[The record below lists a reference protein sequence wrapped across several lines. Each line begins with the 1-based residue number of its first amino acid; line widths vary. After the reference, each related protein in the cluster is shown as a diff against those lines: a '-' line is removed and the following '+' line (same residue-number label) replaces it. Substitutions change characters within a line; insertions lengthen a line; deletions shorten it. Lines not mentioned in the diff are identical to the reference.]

1 MRTGVFAGVP
11 AAPLPPRHP
20 VRRDAHGEQ
29 PNTST
34 ASPKGAHPAGARG
47 CHQGRGV
54 ARTLA
59 AGAASGPNGRMTGG
73 QISVFL
79 ADDNLIVREGVRAM
93 LALEPD
99 IEVVGMACDYDGLV
113 AKAEAAAPQVLVT
126 DIRMP
131 PSFQREGIDAAKE
144 LRKRHPG
151 TGVVVLS
158 QYDDP
163 EYAVSLLSEGA
174 AGYAYLLK
182 DAVAE
187 GDQLAAAVRQVAS
200 GGSMLDPK
208 IVDALTRPVTGH
220 THELSPSEEELL
232 HMVATGMPIKAIAVA
247 RRTTLARAASDVERL
262 FLTISRDASAGAS
275 GSLRRLR
282 LLHQAIV
289 DREEQGETLSRLLPG
304 GLAEKVRREGASIG
318 DVEELDVTVV
328 MSDVR
333 GYSAIAEK
341 SDLGRLARQVN
352 THRAEMNHAV
362 LDAGGT
368 VMQFIG
374 DAVMAVFGAPVPQVD
389 HADRAVSAAVAMIE
403 RQAAVDERWARD
415 RLPAF
420 GLGIGVSTGPV
431 AAALLGSQ
439 ERLEYTVVG
448 DTVNMA
454 QRLQDQARPAGRIV
468 LSEATYAALRT
479 PVDAQRLE
487 PLRVKGRE
495 APVTAYV
502 ITAAGGSARADGA
515 APRVADGISGTGGA
529 A

>member
-1 MRTGVFAGVP
+1 MA
-11 AAPLPPRHP
+11 
-20 VRRDAHGEQ
+20 
-29 PNTST
+29 
-34 ASPKGAHPAGARG
+34 
-47 CHQGRGV
+47 
-54 ARTLA
+54 
-59 AGAASGPNGRMTGG
+59 GG

-79 ADDNLIVREGVRAM
+79 ADDNVIVREGVRAM

-99 IEVVGMACDYDGLV
+99 IEVAGVACDYDELV
-113 AKAEAAAPQVLVT
+113 AKAGAAAPQVLVT

-131 PSFQREGIDAAKE
+131 PTFQREGIDAAKE

-208 IVDALTRPVTGH
+208 IVDALMHPVTADG
-220 THELSPSEEELL
+220 ELNASEEELL
-232 HMVATGMPIKAIAVA
+232 RMVAAGMPIKAIGVA
-247 RRTTLARAASDVERL
+247 LRTTPAAAAADVERL
-262 FLTISRDASAGAS
+262 FLKISRDASAGAS

-318 DVEELDVTVV
+318 NVETLDVTVL

-341 SDLGRLARQVN
+341 SDPSRLARQVN
-352 THRAEMNHAV
+352 THRAEMNRAV

-374 DAVMAVFGAPVPQVD
+374 DAVMAVFGAPVAQDD
-389 HADRAVSAAVAMIE
+389 HADRAVGAATAMIE
-403 RQAAVDERWARD
+403 RQAAVDERWAGEG
-415 RLPAF
+415 LPAF

-431 AAALLGSQ
+431 AAALLGSE

-448 DTVNMA
+448 DTVNLA

-468 LSEATYAALRT
+468 LSEATYAALRA
-479 PVDAQRLE
+479 PVDAERLA

-495 APVTAYV
+495 APVSAYV
-502 ITAAGGSARADGA
+502 ITVAGGSAGADGA
-515 APRVADGISGTGGA
+515 TPRVANGVPGTGGA
-529 A
+529 S